1 MKEIFE
7 SIFDIAYLIS
17 VITLGIMMIKTSS
30 KQSTRKL
37 FGIMA
42 VVLGAGDAFHLIPRI
57 YAMMTTGIE
66 NNYQILGAGKLV
78 TSITMTA
85 FYIMLYYVWR
95 RYFQVRGNTGL
106 TVSIW
111 IMGIS
116 RVILCLLPQ
125 NEWLAPSQPMLYN
138 ILRNIPF
145 TILGIIVIVIFAQ
158 KIRKTGDRHFRF
170 MPLAIILSFAFYIP
184 VVLFAETYPIVG
196 ALMIP
201 KTLAY
206 FWIVLMGHRLP
217 KNDAHAI
224 SM

>member
-206 FWIVLMGHRLP
+206 FWIVLMGYRLP